1 MPGIDDRPILKHW
14 RALIAADLVYKA
26 IAFAILTPLIGLLL
40 RLLIRRTGKTA
51 VADADI
57 ALFFFTTR
65 PGVLALLLIGA
76 LAIGVTALEQTCLMT
91 IMLAAMRGQTTR
103 VRDALAHAAARA
115 FPVVRLT
122 GMIFVRVFGIL
133 VPFVAIIGL
142 AYWVFLTGHDINFYL
157 TYRPP
162 AFTAALAIAGVAIAA
177 LAIVLARKALSW
189 LLVLP
194 LVAFE
199 NVLPVRAFA
208 ESARRM
214 DGRRKAAV
222 LPLAAWLVLAVVF
235 PIGAKWGVHLLG
247 RTIAPVIGAS
257 VAGLLIFLG
266 ALAVTFVVVSLAAG
280 VFLAA
285 FFAWIV
291 LRAYAADGRAAAAR
305 LPEPFAGELEI
316 EGRRWRVSF
325 RALAALLVGAVVFA
339 TGLAYLV
346 MRTDWTDRK
355 VTIFAHRGAAA
366 EAPENTLAA
375 FRLAGTQHTDY
386 VELDVQE
393 SSDGVVV
400 VVHDNDLMKIG
411 GSPLKVWDGTAEH
424 LRAVDIGSSFNPSFS
439 AERVPTL
446 AEALAACKG
455 VSRVDIELKD
465 YGHDERLEER
475 VIELVEAAGMEQNI
489 VTMSLS
495 RDMVA
500 KMKRLRPG
508 WTSGPLTAKAVG
520 DLTGVPADF
529 LAVEKATATR
539 RFIRTAHRAGKPVY
553 VWTVD
558 DPAKMIRMIGLG
570 VDGLITNRPGVAR
583 EVLDRYMR
591 MTQAERLLLFIV
603 TSFGAE
609 PDVTPPP
616 SELRP

>member
-14 RALIAADLVYKA
+14 RALVAADLVYKA
-26 IAFAILTPLIGLLL
+26 IAFAILTPLIGVLL

-162 AFTAALAIAGVAIAA
+162 AFTAALAIAGVAVAG
-177 LAIVLARKALSW
+177 LSIVLARKALSW

-266 ALAVTFVVVSLAAG
+266 ALAVTFVIVSLAAG

-411 GSPLKVWDGTAEH
+411 GSPLKVWEGTAEH

-508 WTSGPLTAKAVG
+508 WTSGLLTAKAVG

>member
-1 MPGIDDRPILKHW
+1 
-14 RALIAADLVYKA
+14 
-26 IAFAILTPLIGLLL
+26 
-40 RLLIRRTGKTA
+40 
-51 VADADI
+51 
-57 ALFFFTTR
+57 
-65 PGVLALLLIGA
+65 
-76 LAIGVTALEQTCLMT
+76 
-91 IMLAAMRGQTTR
+91 
-103 VRDALAHAAARA
+103 
-115 FPVVRLT
+115 
-122 GMIFVRVFGIL
+122 MIFVRVLGIL
-133 VPFVAIIGL
+133 VPFVAIIGV
-142 AYWVFLTGHDINFYL
+142 AYWVFD
-157 TYRPP
+157 RPRHQFLP
-162 AFTAALAIAGVAIAA
+162 HLPSAGVHGALAIAGVTVAA
-177 LAIVLARKALSW
+177 LAVVLAEALSW

-194 LVAFE
+194 LVVFE

-214 DGRRKAAV
+214 DGRRKAAA
-222 LPLAAWLVLAVVF
+222 LPLSGVA
-235 PIGAKWGVHLLG
+235 GARRRLPDRGEVGGAPPRAHD
-247 RTIAPVIGAS
+247 RPVIGAS
-257 VAGLLIFLG
+257 VAGLLIFLARSPWG
-266 ALAVTFVVVSLAAG
+266 SWSFRCGG

-285 FFAWIV
+285 FS
-291 LRAYAADGRAAAAR
+291 LGSSCAYAADGRAAAAR
-305 LPEPFAGELEI
+305 LPEPFVGEVTI

-325 RALAALLVGAVVFA
+325 RAFAALLVGAVVFA
-339 TGLAYLV
+339 TGLAYLA
-346 MRTDWTDRK
+346 MRTDWTDRQ

-411 GSPLKVWDGTAEH
+411 GSPLKIWETTAEQ

-446 AEALAACKG
+446 ADALAACKG

-465 YGHDERLEER
+465 YGHNERLEER
-475 VIELVEAAGMEQNI
+475 VVELVEAAGMESNI

-508 WTSGPLTAKAVG
+508 WTSGLLTAKAVG

-558 DPAKMIRMIGLG
+558 DPANMIRMLGLG

-591 MTQAERLLLFIV
+591 MTEAERLLLFIV

-609 PDVTPPP
+609 ADVTPPP
-616 SELRP
+616 GELRP